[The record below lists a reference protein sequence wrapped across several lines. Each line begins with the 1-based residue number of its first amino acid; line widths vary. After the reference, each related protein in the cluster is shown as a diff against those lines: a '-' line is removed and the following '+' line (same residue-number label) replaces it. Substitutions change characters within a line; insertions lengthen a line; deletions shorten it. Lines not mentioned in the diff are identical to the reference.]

1 MSSKSFILVPFLDI
15 NVFTHLFYAI
25 LLSYTRSTRSI
36 HAASSSLLSE
46 NLSKN
51 RVVARNNSVLKQLVL
66 EAKKLYEAD
75 AEHRV
80 NIYFADA
87 HSSWRWTD
95 SRTKRPLSSI
105 VLNKGVKEMLLD
117 DAKDFL
123 KVCLHFIQT
132 TPRFWMAGFFDGMAD
147 ALFTS

>member
-1 MSSKSFILVPFLDI
+1 MLMMWGFLI
-15 NVFTHLFYAI
+15 VCLI
-25 LLSYTRSTRSI
+25 
-36 HAASSSLLSE
+36 
-46 NLSKN
+46 

-123 KVCLHFIQT
+123 KVCIPIRD
-132 TPRFWMAGFFDGMAD
+132 TPC
-147 ALFTS
+147 LV